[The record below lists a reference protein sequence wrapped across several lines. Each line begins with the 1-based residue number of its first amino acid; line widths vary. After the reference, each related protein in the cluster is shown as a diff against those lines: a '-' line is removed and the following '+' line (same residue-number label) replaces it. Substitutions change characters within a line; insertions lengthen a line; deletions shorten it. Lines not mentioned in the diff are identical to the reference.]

1 MRMNRPAPSLS
12 AFLAAARSGGL
23 LQARANGPGVQ
34 ITSASP
40 GPALPVWPLFEAAL
54 ADHFGTDIAALALRE
69 LGPRTAAATTR
80 LAARDVLLAVSC
92 AESQSTMTDALQQV
106 LRMECSA
113 RLLGRRFCALC
124 AELGLD
130 PHRLPAAR
138 RQALD
143 EGIGWHPGLRA
154 AEAELRLRERLLA
167 LALH

>member
-1 MRMNRPAPSLS
+1 MRLNRPAPSLS
-12 AFLAAARSGGL
+12 AFLAAARAGGL
-23 LQARANGPGVQ
+23 LQARNHGPGVE
-34 ITSASP
+34 ITSAGP

-69 LGPRTAAATTR
+69 LGPRTAAARTR
-80 LAARDVLLAVSC
+80 LAARDVLLAVAC
-92 AESQSTMTDALQQV
+92 AESQSTMSDAVQQV

-130 PHRLPAAR
+130 PQRLPVAR

-143 EGIGWHPGLRA
+143 EAVGWHPGLRA
-154 AEAELRLRERLLA
+154 AEAELRLRELLLSPA
-167 LALH
+167 VH